1 MSIFV
6 MLLLAGGALFLAYH
20 FTPSTL
26 AFFAGYLGL
35 KSTEAA
41 LNRRAG
47 GGVGGG
53 GGGGGRPGF
62 RVRGKGVLGA
72 SARLA
77 QAKGGEG
84 EVEGEGQREGE
95 GDGGALETVNVV
107 STRNP
112 SAVAAIVDEGGP
124 HLTTA
129 QSSEIKW

>member
-6 MLLLAGGALFLAYH
+6 LLLLAGGALFLAYH

-47 GGVGGG
+47 GVGG

-77 QAKGGEG
+77 QVKGGEVEG
-84 EVEGEGQREGE
+84 EGEGQREGE
-95 GDGGALETVNVV
+95 GDGGALVTVNVV

-112 SAVAAIVDEGGP
+112 STVAAIVDEGGP
-124 HLTTA
+124 HLTTT